1 MTRRRLTPTDD
12 AGAVSVF
19 VIGLVLVLMVV
30 AGLVVDGGRAINAR
44 SALADDAE
52 QAARAGANQID
63 ENRLRT
69 AGDVTIDA
77 AAARRAAAEFLTVR
91 GYGPEQVTVEADANE
106 VHVSLT
112 RVVPTQLLSLIMI
125 NDFTVDGEATA
136 RAAVGIVTELPEGAP

>member
-1 MTRRRLTPTDD
+1 MRRLRERLADD
-12 AGAVSVF
+12 TGAVSVF

-30 AGLVVDGGRAINAR
+30 AGLVVDGGRAVNAR
-44 SALADDAE
+44 AALADDAE

-63 ENRLRT
+63 ENVLR
-69 AGDVTIDA
+69 ASGDVRIDPV
-77 AAARRAAAEFLTVR
+77 AARRAAAEFLAVR
-91 GYGPEQVTVEADANE
+91 GYGPEQVTVDADAIE

-136 RAAVGIVTELPEGAP
+136 RAAVGIVTELPGGAP

>member
-1 MTRRRLTPTDD
+1 MTRLRRSLGDD
-12 AGAVSVF
+12 TGAVSVF

-63 ENRLRT
+63 ENQLRLT
-69 AGDVTIDA
+69 GDVRIDPH
-77 AAARRAAAEFLTVR
+77 AARIGAAEFLAVR
-91 GYGPEQVTVEADANE
+91 GYGPEQVTVDADATQ

-136 RAAVGIVTELPEGAP
+136 RAAVGIVAELPEGAP